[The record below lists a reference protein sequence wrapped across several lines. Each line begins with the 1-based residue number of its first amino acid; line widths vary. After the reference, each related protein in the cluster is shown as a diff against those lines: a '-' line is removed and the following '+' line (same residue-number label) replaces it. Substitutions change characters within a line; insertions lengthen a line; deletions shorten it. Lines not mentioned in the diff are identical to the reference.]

1 MINELKEKICEVAE
15 NYDSQVKKCIYPKT
29 IETHILPH
37 ERKVKIILNVGWSL
51 YLKIEKNL
59 KNNYYLLLLKEK
71 LIKVNAISSWSILTI

>member
-37 ERKVKIILNVGWSL
+37 ERKVKITYETIQCP
-51 YLKIEKNL
+51 E
-59 KNNYYLLLLKEK
+59 LLFQPHFYQRDHF
-71 LIKVNAISSWSILTI
+71 